1 MLQSPSAP
9 PPPPEAIVPRI
20 VDLGEKQATPSI
32 SMIQVAL
39 DAFGLTGA
47 IMVCALIAGVL
58 AGALFIWY
66 RRRHP
71 ISIIEERGNDHRLF
85 RT

>member
-1 MLQSPSAP
+1 
-9 PPPPEAIVPRI
+9 
-20 VDLGEKQATPSI
+20 
-32 SMIQVAL
+32 MIQVAL

-47 IMVCALIAGVL
+47 IMVLALIAGVL
-58 AGALFIWY
+58 AGGLFIWY

-71 ISIIEERGNDHRLF
+71 VSIIEERGNDHRLF